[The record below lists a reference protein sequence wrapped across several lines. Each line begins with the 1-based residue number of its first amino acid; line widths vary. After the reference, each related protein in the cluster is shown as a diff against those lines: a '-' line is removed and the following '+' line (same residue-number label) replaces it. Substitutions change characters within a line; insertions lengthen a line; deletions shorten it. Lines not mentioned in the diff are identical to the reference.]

1 MGHKK
6 EYEEKQRHGTVELP
20 LGLHKMEYPEGTD
33 AIFYLHWHQEFEFFV
48 VTKGSMLFRVD
59 EREYMLRK
67 GDGIFIN
74 SNQLHSAKTID
85 GHACAFFAVDFSYQI
100 LAEDIHSRFAQ
111 KYIRPVLNGETEF
124 AVYLAGDGEQWQ
136 QEVISLLQDIGV
148 CPEHDLTDYELLV
161 RSRIYAVWDQMT
173 HHAAYTMREKSGK
186 HSSERLAPVV
196 EYMHQNYA
204 YEITLAELAAL
215 LPMSEGQFCRV
226 FKQVM
231 KLSPMQYLMRYR
243 ILQSCRMLQDTDKKV
258 GEIANLSGLII
269 SDYFNKVFLN
279 TIGCT
284 PKEYRANSMY

>member
-1 MGHKK
+1 M
-6 EYEEKQRHGTVELP
+6 
-20 LGLHKMEYPEGTD
+20 
-33 AIFYLHWHQEFEFFV
+33 
-48 VTKGSMLFRVD
+48 
-59 EREYMLRK
+59 
-67 GDGIFIN
+67 
-74 SNQLHSAKTID
+74 
-85 GHACAFFAVDFSYQI
+85 DFSYQI

-148 CPEHDLTDYELLV
+148 CPEHGLTDHELLV

-215 LPMSEGQFCRV
+215 LPMSEGQFCRAGDEAFANAV
-226 FKQVM
+226 FNAISYFT
-231 KLSPMQYLMRYR
+231 KL
-243 ILQSCRMLQDTDKKV
+243 
-258 GEIANLSGLII
+258 
-269 SDYFNKVFLN
+269 
-279 TIGCT
+279 
-284 PKEYRANSMY
+284 